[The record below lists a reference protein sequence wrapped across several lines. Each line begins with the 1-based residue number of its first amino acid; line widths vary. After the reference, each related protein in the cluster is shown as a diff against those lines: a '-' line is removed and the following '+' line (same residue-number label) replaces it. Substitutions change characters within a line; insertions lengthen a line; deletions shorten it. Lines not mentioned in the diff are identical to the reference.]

1 MTFRT
6 LAKGDAMRGL
16 VILAMMM
23 ALSACDP
30 AETVDKAMRRTA
42 ETVVGP
48 VVDDYLP
55 GDQAEVAT
63 LCIVENANSD
73 DLRALVH
80 DVAVVAGTSTV
91 ANVLAIAMRPETQ
104 SCFVREGLPVLLGG
118 LL

>member
-1 MTFRT
+1 
-6 LAKGDAMRGL
+6 MR
-16 VILAMMM
+16 ILGFVAA
-23 ALSACDP
+23 ALLLTACDP
-30 AETVDKAMRRTA
+30 AETLDKALRRTA
-42 ETVVGP
+42 ETVVEP

-63 LCIVENANSD
+63 RCIVENANSD

-91 ANVLAIAMRPETQ
+91 ANVLAIALRPETQ

>member
-1 MTFRT
+1 MRVIGL
-6 LAKGDAMRGL
+6 LAAVL
-16 VILAMMM
+16 LI
-23 ALSACDP
+23 SACDP

-42 ETVVGP
+42 ETVVEP

-55 GDQAEVAT
+55 GDQAHIAT
-63 LCIVENANSD
+63 LCIVENANSA

-91 ANVLAIAMRPETQ
+91 ANVLAIAARPETVA
-104 SCFVREGLPVLLGG
+104 CFVREGLPSALGG

>member
-1 MTFRT
+1 
-6 LAKGDAMRGL
+6 MR
-16 VILAMMM
+16 ILGFVAITM
-23 ALSACDP
+23 LLTACDP
-30 AETVDKAMRRTA
+30 AETVDKALRRTA
-42 ETVVGP
+42 ETVVQP

-63 LCIVENANSD
+63 RCIVENANSD

-91 ANVLAIAMRPETQ
+91 ANVLAIAVRPETQ

>member
-1 MTFRT
+1 MRILGFV
-6 LAKGDAMRGL
+6 AVAML
-16 VILAMMM
+16 LT
-23 ALSACDP
+23 ACDP
-30 AETVDKAMRRTA
+30 AETVDKALRRTA
-42 ETVVGP
+42 ETVVEP

-63 LCIVENANSD
+63 RCIVENANSD

-104 SCFVREGLPVLLGG
+104 SCFVREGLPILLGG